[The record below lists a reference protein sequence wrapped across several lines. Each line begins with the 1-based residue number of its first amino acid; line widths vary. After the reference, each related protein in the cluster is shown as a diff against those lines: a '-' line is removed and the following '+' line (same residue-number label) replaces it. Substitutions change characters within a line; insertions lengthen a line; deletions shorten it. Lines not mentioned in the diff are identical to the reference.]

1 MKQLLNTVKAIGV
14 SAIFVVF
21 GVYIFN
27 STDAVFGKFIGVSNI
42 LFFSGLLIF
51 GFVGLYNQTKKL
63 D

>member
-1 MKQLLNTVKAIGV
+1 MKQGLNIVKAIGV
-14 SAIFVVF
+14 SATFVAM
-21 GVYIFN
+21 GVYILN
-27 STDAVFGKFIGVSNI
+27 STDSIFGKFIGVSNI